1 MTNYKRASSQSLF
14 DALLEI
20 APVAI
25 LEFKKNQPHIKR
37 INQIASQI
45 LGYTENELLT
55 LNPYDLLNDEN
66 KNSLKERLKI
76 ILSGGKVANK
86 IELKIK
92 AKDGHEIFVALNLK
106 PFYEKGKLK
115 SILAVLYDL
124 TQRKKAEENLQKSI
138 QMTAQAKQE
147 LNIIL
152 DSSPIIIF
160 YKDKEGKFKQV
171 NEAFAKT
178 LKTTKEKL
186 IGKTVADLYSPKIAQ
201 DMRNDDLI
209 VMQSK
214 QPKLEIIE
222 PYESPTGI
230 RWIRT
235 DKIPSYDQNGTVNG
249 IIGFSEDITER
260 KEAQDALIESEKK
273 YRMLIETASEGIIL
287 GKPDGPYI
295 FVNNRFAQMLGYT
308 IQEILGKS
316 GTDFAFEEK
325 YKQQIIQNRKA
336 LHAGQCIFGERI
348 LRKKDG
354 SILWTAYNASPMFDK
369 EGKHIANM
377 SLYTDITEH
386 KKIENQL
393 KEKERLAAIG
403 ATAAMVG
410 HDIRNPLQAIMS
422 DTYLLKQELTAMPIS
437 KIREGISESLNGIE
451 ENINYINKIV
461 ADLQDYARPLNPN
474 YTKINLPQTI
484 NSVIKSIPI
493 PKNIKTT
500 LQTKTRIEI
509 KSDPTFLRRI
519 LTNLINNAIQA
530 MPNGGNLNLRSY
542 TKDNQTYITIA
553 DTGIGIPEEIKPKLF
568 TPMITT
574 KAKGQGLGL
583 AVAKRLTE
591 ALNGNITFSSQNQK
605 GTKFTIQL
613 PNKPNKK
620 QNKNKDTKTQQLRKC

>member
-1 MTNYKRASSQSLF
+1 MTKHKQTSTQRLF

-20 APVAI
+20 APIAI
-25 LEFKKNQPHIKR
+25 FEFKNGKPHIKR
-37 INQIASQI
+37 INEIACHTI
-45 LGYTENELLT
+45 GYSENELLT
-55 LNPYDLLNDEN
+55 IDLYTLIEQETQNILTQRIN
-66 KNSLKERLKI
+66 H
-76 ILSGGKVANK
+76 ILSGEKVAEN
-86 IELKIK
+86 IEIKIK
-92 AKDGHEIFVALNLK
+92 AKDGHDIYAALNLK

-115 SILAVLYDL
+115 NILAVLYDL

-171 NEAFAKT
+171 NKAFAKA
-178 LKTTKEKL
+178 LNTTKENL

-209 VMQSK
+209 VMKSK
-214 QPKLEIIE
+214 TPKLAIIE

-230 RWIRT
+230 GWIRT
-235 DKIPSYDQNGTVNG
+235 DKIPSYDENGTVNG

-260 KEAQDALIESEKK
+260 KKAQDALIESEQK

-287 GKPDGPYI
+287 GKPDGPYT

-316 GTDFAFEEK
+316 GTDFAFDEK
-325 YKQQIIQNRKA
+325 YKQQIIQNRKT

-354 SILWTAYNASPMFDK
+354 SILCTTYNASPMFDK

-422 DTYLLKQELTAMPIS
+422 DTYLLKQELTNMPLS
-437 KIREGISESLNGIE
+437 KTKEGVSESLKGIE

-474 YTKINLPQTI
+474 YTQIDLPETI

-500 LQTKTRIEI
+500 LQTKTDI
-509 KSDPTFLRRI
+509 KIRSDPTFLRRI

-530 MPNGGNLNLRSY
+530 MPNGGKLNLSSH
-542 TKDNQTYITIA
+542 TKNNKIYITIS

-568 TPMITT
+568 TPMVTT

-591 ALNGNITFSSQNQK
+591 ALNGTITFSSQKGK
-605 GTKFTIQL
+605 GTKFIIQL
-613 PNKPNKK
+613 PNK
-620 QNKNKDTKTQQLRKC
+620 